1 MDVSMRMPDLATTDS
16 PIKVVRWLAD
26 VGATVRRGEPLLEV
40 ETDKATME
48 VESVVSGV
56 LRSLVAAAGADVL
69 AGEVIAVFEAEGA
82 GAAAV
87 ESPGVADAAPAVH
100 IQEPARSPIPPQH
113 TSAVPAGRVSLF
125 ARNRAARDARAAPEA
140 VTLSVARRAL
150 ARRMSE
156 SQREVPH
163 FYLQASADAGPA
175 AARRASAAAA
185 GRPIA
190 WDALFVHAAGRALAR
205 FPRMGYRFDDD
216 RIVPRATVAVNV
228 AVDLDDELF
237 AVGVEQPAERTP
249 EEITDTLRTGVAR
262 LRAGDGR
269 ARVTPAAALTVSNLG
284 ATGVEAFA
292 AVINP
297 PETAV
302 LAVAAVRPV
311 VVAVDGRPAVQNRVT
326 LTLSADHRVVNGKYA
341 AAFLAAVVAAFE
353 APAPG
358 EGARS

>member
-1 MDVSMRMPDLATTDS
+1 MDVIMRMPDLATTDS
-16 PIKVVRWLAD
+16 PIKVVRWLVN
-26 VGATVRRGEPLLEV
+26 VGVTVQRGEPLLEV

-56 LRSLVAAAGADVL
+56 LRSQVAAVGAEVL

-82 GAAAV
+82 GPAV
-87 ESPGVADAAPAVH
+87 QSPGLADAAPA
-100 IQEPARSPIPPQH
+100 IQEPARSPIPPQP
-113 TSAVPAGRVSLF
+113 TSAVSPGRVSLF
-125 ARNRAARDARAAPEA
+125 ARNRAARDAKATPGA

-163 FYLQASADAGPA
+163 FYLQTSADAGPA
-175 AARRASAAAA
+175 TARRASAAAA
-185 GRPIA
+185 GHPIT
-190 WDALFVHAAGRALAR
+190 WDALFVHAVGRALAR

-249 EEITDTLRTGVAR
+249 EEITHT
-262 LRAGDGR
+262 LRAGIARLLAGEGR

-284 ATGVEAFA
+284 ASGVEAFA

-302 LAVAAVRPV
+302 LAIGAVRPV
-311 VVAVDGRPAVQNRVT
+311 VVAVAGQPAVQTRVT

-341 AAFLAAVVAAFE
+341 AAFLAAVIAAFE
-353 APAPG
+353 APG